1 MTRLAVVV
9 ALALGVGAGL
19 GAGYFVFS
27 SDDDEPPRTQ
37 AASGPETETGTGA
50 EPEPPSE
57 GACNVE
63 DTSGCVPGAELV
75 LTDGQWRCRQP
86 LARYAEEL
94 GGSLPLKVTATFT
107 TVVETSGPVIDLR
120 ERCVGDGT
128 DAVDLILDVQGDGRT
143 RGGTGDAL
151 SVKLTARDLDITGN
165 LDCGPREEGSHQDGV
180 QAQGGRDVTFVDLE
194 VGDWDAERSTCTG
207 ATGGI
212 DISSGGLA
220 QTSPVDYRCIRCR
233 VIACRR
239 GFSTD
244 GSIGVRVTDSAFR
257 SGNPAER
264 EERLA
269 TGVVGLC
276 NFGLSACEI
285 HPGARDVVF
294 RRNVCDEYPFE
305 ARRR

>member
-1 MTRLAVVV
+1 MRLALTLS
-9 ALALGVGAGL
+9 ALVLGVGAGL
-19 GAGYFVFS
+19 AAGYFVFS
-27 SDDDEPPRTQ
+27 SDDEEPPR
-37 AASGPETETGTGA
+37 ARAESGPQTESES
-50 EPEPPSE
+50 EPQGE
-57 GACNVE
+57 GACDLE

-75 LTDGQWRCRQP
+75 LTDEQWRCRQP
-86 LARYAEEL
+86 LARYAQEL

-107 TVVETSGPVIDLR
+107 TFIETSGPVIDLR
-120 ERCVGDGT
+120 ESCTGDGT
-128 DAVDLILDVQGDGRT
+128 DAVDLILDIQGDGRT

-165 LDCGPREEGSHQDGV
+165 VDCGPREAGSHQDGI
-180 QAQGGRDVTFVDLE
+180 QAMGGRDITFVDLE

-207 ATGGI
+207 ATGGL

-220 QTSPVDYRCIRCR
+220 ETRPVDYRCIRCR

-264 EERLA
+264 EESLA
-269 TGVVGLC
+269 TGEVGLC
-276 NFGLSACEI
+276 DFVLSACEI
-285 HPGARDVVF
+285 HPGAREVVF
-294 RRNVCDEYPFE
+294 QQNVCDEYPYE

>member
-1 MTRLAVVV
+1 MRLALTLSVLV
-9 ALALGVGAGL
+9 LGVGAGL
-19 GAGYFVFS
+19 AAGYFVFS
-27 SDDDEPPRTQ
+27 SGDEEPPR
-37 AASGPETETGTGA
+37 ARAESGPQTESES
-50 EPEPPSE
+50 EPQGE
-57 GACNVE
+57 GACDLE

-75 LTDGQWRCRQP
+75 LTDEQWRCRQP
-86 LARYAEEL
+86 LARYAQEL

-107 TVVETSGPVIDLR
+107 TFIETSGPVIDLR
-120 ERCVGDGT
+120 ESCTGDGT
-128 DAVDLILDVQGDGRT
+128 DAVDLILDIQGDGRT

-165 LDCGPREEGSHQDGV
+165 VDCGPREAGSHQDGI
-180 QAQGGRDVTFVDLE
+180 QAMGGRDITFVDLE

-207 ATGGI
+207 ATGGL

-220 QTSPVDYRCIRCR
+220 ETRPVDYRCIRCR

-264 EERLA
+264 EESLA
-269 TGVVGLC
+269 TGEVGLC
-276 NFGLSACEI
+276 DFVLSACEI
-285 HPGARDVVF
+285 HPGAREVVF
-294 RRNVCDEYPFE
+294 QRNVCDEYPYE